1 MLDRTICDA
10 CQHAKSHQLPYSN
23 SMSTSQSP
31 LELVYSD
38 VWGPALESVGQ
49 KILCLLLMILVS
61 LPGYMFSKFKSEVF

>member
-1 MLDRTICDA
+1 
-10 CQHAKSHQLPYSN
+10 
-23 SMSTSQSP
+23 MSTSQSP
-31 LELVYSD
+31 LDLVYSD